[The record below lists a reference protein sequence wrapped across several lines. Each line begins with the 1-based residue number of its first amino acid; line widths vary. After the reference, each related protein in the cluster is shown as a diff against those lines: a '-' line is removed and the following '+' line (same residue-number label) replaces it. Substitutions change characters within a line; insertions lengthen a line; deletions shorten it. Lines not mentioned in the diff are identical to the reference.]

1 MIKEE
6 ILEDKTEEILEDKTE
21 ENLEDKTEENLEL
34 AEKKSIQNKHTKNDD
49 KASKKG
55 IIQGL
60 KILWTFMGKKE
71 KITFCSIFVFSI
83 FSAFCMLFQ
92 DIIPSLVLAQLV
104 GEKVKF
110 LFVDF
115 TGLSTIPLVFI
126 LCCAQ
131 IVFWVIGMI
140 NYYLVDVFAR
150 KMICVVN
157 IKAQEML
164 LLERKNLDYG
174 WTNGEVNYIVKNA
187 TDCIYQILEPFC
199 WSVVTR
205 LIAVAL
211 MSITLFSIDYLVGI
225 CNIVV
230 IALILLCV
238 FIRIKIQNPIVDKI
252 ESTNAKIGNQ
262 FLTSIQNLP
271 LITMQKSKSEEERH
285 LSILNRRFFRHHKN
299 RAKVGF
305 WYWIT
310 ILLIEFIGL
319 ASAVSIFVVRNDSQ
333 TVISSIAMIF
343 TLSFSVQGY
352 VEQWGFQICDILNA
366 SIKLCNLK
374 QINADESKLK
384 LLGKEFDEELNNC
397 HIQKIDIK
405 NLNVKIGKF
414 EGIYNASF
422 ESGKVYQLSGRSG
435 KGKTTFINA
444 LCGLREVD
452 KGEIIVNDNFHL
464 TSLFDYSQK
473 ISYMFQDSI
482 LFDRSIKE
490 NITYPYNEINEET
503 NRLISLFGMEKIVE
517 REYDEGNTSK
527 TLSGGEKKRID
538 FIRAISK
545 EADVYIFDEPTN
557 ELDKANV
564 EKLLNEINALKAKN
578 KIAIII
584 SHDKRVFSIADEII
598 EF

>member
-1 MIKEE
+1 MFKENNIE
-6 ILEDKTEEILEDKTE
+6 INE
-21 ENLEDKTEENLEL
+21 LEL
-34 AEKKSIQNKHTKNDD
+34 RDIETNVKKEKT
-49 KASKKG
+49 KKG
-55 IIQGL
+55 IFQAL
-60 KILWTFMGKKE
+60 KILWSFMGKKE
-71 KITFCSIFVFSI
+71 KITFCSIFAFSI
-83 FSAFCMLFQ
+83 ISAFCMLFQ

-110 LFVDF
+110 LFIDF

-126 LCCAQ
+126 LCGSQ
-131 IVFWVIGMI
+131 IMLWIIGML

-174 WTNGEVNYIVKNA
+174 YTNGEVNYVVKNA

-199 WSVVTR
+199 WSIVTR
-205 LIAVAL
+205 LIAVVF
-211 MSITLFSIDYLVGI
+211 MSITLFLIDYVVGI
-225 CNIVV
+225 CNLVV
-230 IALILLCV
+230 IVMILLGV
-238 FIRIKIQNPIVDKI
+238 FVRIKVQNPIVDKI

-262 FLTSIQNLP
+262 FLTSIQNIP
-271 LITMQKSKSEEERH
+271 LITMQKSKNEEERH
-285 LSILNRRFFRHHKN
+285 LNNLNHRFFKHHKR

-305 WYWIT
+305 WYWIM
-310 ILLIEFIGL
+310 ILIIEFVGL
-319 ASAVSIFVVRNDSQ
+319 ASAVAIFVVRNDSQ
-333 TVISSIAMIF
+333 TVIASIAMIF
-343 TLSFSVQGY
+343 TLSFSVQAY
-352 VEQWGFQICDILNA
+352 IEQWGFQICDILNA

-374 QINADESKLK
+374 QLNADESNLK
-384 LLGKEFDEELNNC
+384 ILGKEFIEELNIN
-397 HIQKIDIK
+397 HIEKIDIK

-414 EGIYNASF
+414 EGNYNATF

-444 LCGLREVD
+444 ICGLREVEG
-452 KGEIIVNDNFHL
+452 GEIIVNDKYHI

-490 NITYPYNEINEET
+490 NICYPDNEFNEEAL
-503 NRLISLFGMEKIVE
+503 RLIELFNMEKIVE
-517 REYDEGNTSK
+517 REYEEGNTSK

-538 FIRAISK
+538 FIRAMTK
-545 EADVYIFDEPTN
+545 EADIYIFDEPTN
-557 ELDKANV
+557 ELDKSNV
-564 EKLLNEINALKAKN
+564 EKVISEISKLKDKN

-584 SHDKRVFSIADEII
+584 SHDKRISAVADEII